1 MKLKWKQALSAL
13 LAIALMLSF
22 AGCAKGASNTAS
34 SSNATSSDAAYT
46 DEELAQ
52 VAVKVGD
59 EYTITKG
66 DILDEY
72 DYMVQMYSYYGM
84 SAPST
89 DEEIEAMQD
98 SVIATL
104 VSDKVQLYQAKL
116 MGITLTDEEQAD
128 AEAQTEEQIQ
138 YYLDSFRDQA
148 TSEGATDVEAR
159 ALEIFQEQLDA
170 YDMNMDLDG
179 YRAFVL
185 ENYENVALKA
195 ALKAKITE
203 GVTATDCEKLITL
216 CQPASVA
223 AAAADTSPPARANT
237 TSLARTPGAA
247 GASTAAPTEEA
258 FRFLTQRMHVP
269 KMSAIICV
277 QSRELRM
284 PPEA

>member
-128 AEAQTEEQIQ
+128 AEAPH
-138 YYLDSFRDQA
+138 
-148 TSEGATDVEAR
+148 GA
-159 ALEIFQEQLDA
+159 
-170 YDMNMDLDG
+170 G
-179 YRAFVL
+179 
-185 ENYENVALKA
+185 LKA
-195 ALKAKITE
+195 FPGDKAAADAHIQLANRHRANHVGQVE
-203 GVTATDCEKLITL
+203 WLGVAAR
-216 CQPASVA
+216 QVA
-223 AAAADTSPPARANT
+223 AAGCHRIIRAFGSGGRASLEVASIRKVLTNQARAAVFT
-237 TSLARTPGAA
+237 VLQYQRAVGLILKPPLAQRGGHQRVQPAGNERQQYEQKYSGA
-247 GASTAAPTEEA
+247 
-258 FRFLTQRMHVP
+258 
-269 KMSAIICV
+269 
-277 QSRELRM
+277 
-284 PPEA
+284 